1 MLTRRHFLKILAALS
16 GTALVPS
23 CLTEPPTPS
32 APTLPIT
39 PTSSATAMPTETATP
54 AATDPPAPTSTLTPS
69 PTPVPTI
76 TPTASPEDFIS
87 VRGDQFYYRGSPFP
101 IKGFNYYPR
110 MHPWRIFNVGEWE
123 PKVTERELK
132 LGASLGAN
140 TVRMVID
147 YQFSLD
153 NSRLQQVRDNYFAPI
168 GQYVANMREFIDI
181 AGRLGLRVIVTLFDS
196 LDWTM
201 YQPQNH
207 WIAEEYLKELVPPFA
222 GDPNI
227 LCWDLQNEPDRAIAL
242 VGNSSVIPLFQR
254 ISALVRKLAPRHL
267 QTIGWIDRARA
278 RYFPD
283 LDALLDFWC
292 FHYYDDAN
300 KLNDLATF
308 YKSKTTK
315 PVLLEEFG
323 LPTGGPGR
331 DGSRAEQD
339 QAAHYRKV
347 LQTLQDNRMCGS
359 VFWILCDFPIGLAGN
374 PPSPDDSPENHYG
387 IFRLDYSE
395 KPAGMVLREFW
406 RPKRKS
412 GE

>member
-1 MLTRRHFLKILAALS
+1 MLTRRQFLKVLAALS

-23 CLTEPPTPS
+23 CSSQRPTPGT
-32 APTLPIT
+32 PTLSTTSRSPGAARPI
-39 PTSSATAMPTETATP
+39 EP
-54 AATDPPAPTSTLTPS
+54 AATETLTPIGTTAPSPTTVPTSTRTP
-69 PTPVPTI
+69 
-76 TPTASPEDFIS
+76 SPEDFIS
-87 VRGDQFYYRGSPFP
+87 VRGDQFYYRGSLFP
-101 IKGFNYYPR
+101 VKGFNYYPR

-153 NSRLQQVRDNYFAPI
+153 NSRLQQMRDNYFAPI
-168 GQYVANMREFIDI
+168 GRYVANMREFIDI
-181 AGRLGLRVIVTLFDS
+181 AGWLGLRVIVTLFDS

-207 WIAEEYLKELVPPFA
+207 WIADEYLKELIPPFA
-222 GDPNI
+222 NDPNI
-227 LCWDLQNEPDRAIAL
+227 FCWDLQNEPDRAIAL
-242 VGNSSVIPLFQR
+242 VGNNSVIPFFQR
-254 ISALVRKLAPRHL
+254 ISTLVRQLAPRHL

-283 LDALLDFWC
+283 FDSLLDFWC
-292 FHYYDDAN
+292 FHYYNDAN
-300 KLNDLATF
+300 KLNELVTF

-331 DGSRAEQD
+331 DGSRGEQD
-339 QAAHYRKV
+339 QSAHYRTV
-347 LQTLQDNRMCGS
+347 LQTLQDNGMCGS
-359 VFWILCDFPIGLAGN
+359 VFWILSDFPVGLAGN
-374 PPSPDDSPENHYG
+374 PPSPDDSPENHFG
-387 IFRLDYSE
+387 IFRLDYSD
-395 KPAGMVLREFW
+395 KPAATVLREFW
-406 RPKRKS
+406 RPNRKS